1 MSWLSNLSI
10 KYKFL
15 LIPLVAVI
23 GFLAYLLF
31 NVNAISKN
39 TERLSELRNVYY
51 PVLEHANAN
60 IVILDRVTET
70 FSTAVSTGEADMVG
84 SAMELYDSFKGNM
97 GELEKLDAAQ
107 ISSLQKIGSS
117 SKGYIQ
123 LAESLSNGMLE
134 GTLEAEK
141 IPASV
146 AAMNVSLNALKKQLA
161 TYKEESYLKFTN
173 TIAEADEESQKTLNI
188 GMMIA
193 AVSVLIM
200 IITAV
205 AVISQLTH
213 NIQAVLDSLKD
224 IAEGKGDLTQRIE
237 QQSKD
242 EIGEV
247 VYWFNSFMA
256 KLQNTIGD
264 VVSVIPSLT
273 SVSVDLEQVTASTK
287 NRSYEQSESA
297 SQVAT
302 SIREMISTGSK
313 VAKHASKAAEAAS
326 EADQTAK
333 NGQVIV
339 TQTVQSI
346 NNLADEVEHTA
357 AVISQLERDTD
368 DVDSILE
375 VIKGVAEQ
383 TNLLA
388 LNAAIEAARAG
399 ENGRGF
405 AVVADE
411 VRTLASRTQAS
422 TLEIQTVIEKLQ
434 KAAQSAVGVMK
445 TGQEQANQ
453 SVHQAQETGGSLQSI
468 TDKVQSI
475 SDMNTDIAT
484 ATELQQ
490 HSSENIYDHIMKMSS
505 SVENSV
511 ESLENINGLSG
522 DLAKVSEQLQSIC
535 SQFKV

>member
-302 SIREMISTGSK
+302 SIQEMISTGSK

-453 SVHQAQETGGSLQSI
+453 SVHQAQETGESLQSI